1 MIKKPAASRK
11 ITMAVTRY
19 PIEGWIRNAKT
30 MPRIHMIG
38 TGRTIWIHMTKAV
51 WIELMSFKVLVTI
64 EAVPNRSKSAAEK
77 LRLFS

>member
-1 MIKKPAASRK
+1 
-11 ITMAVTRY
+11 
-19 PIEGWIRNAKT
+19 
-30 MPRIHMIG
+30 MIG